1 LVQVDHVPDERS
13 FRSKWARALSK
24 STYDIRSGLKPGSV
38 TLRPIGDLPVAARRA
53 LPIIVQGAACAVQAA
68 PFRTVLVSSDR

>member
-1 LVQVDHVPDERS
+1 
-13 FRSKWARALSK
+13 
-24 STYDIRSGLKPGSV
+24 V